1 MAKNY
6 VIYIPNCDGIM
17 LDGGVPYIDE
27 EREVK
32 RVIAQETVQPKNY
45 EAKPVAFLKAWQKR
59 QDLLEEEE
67 AAKDYKF
74 SPPAGIESGYRAK
87 PTANRYL
94 LIVADATVA
103 KSGSLVKSFDT
114 QMEAAAFAAT
124 STAKLVKAYPKL
136 GYFIYDAEQHRYI

>member
-17 LDGGVPYIDE
+17 LDGGVPYIGE
-27 EREVK
+27 EQEVR
-32 RVIAQETVQPKNY
+32 RVIAHETVQPKNY

-59 QDLLEEEE
+59 QDLLEEEK
-67 AAKDYKF
+67 ATKDYKF
-74 SPPAGIESGYRAK
+74 SPPSNMELGYVTK
-87 PTANRYL
+87 PTDSRYL

-114 QMEAAAFAAT
+114 QKEAAAFAAT
-124 STAKLVKAYPKL
+124 SIAKLIDAYPKL
-136 GYFIYDAEQHRYI
+136 GYFTYDTEQYRYV